1 MDKFQIPQTVTEIL
15 CELVSIPSVNPMG
28 RDVSGPIYYEG
39 RLSDWLVRFFESFS
53 AEHER
58 FEVVPGRDNVI
69 ARYDSPGAEL
79 MLLLDAHQ
87 DTVPV
92 DGMTIPPFEPRIEN
106 GRITGRGASD
116 VKGGLAAM
124 LFAFRRLVQE
134 KPAGAANVIMSCT
147 CDEEATT
154 IGLFDLVKLWQKPD
168 GRSRLVTQPPDGAII
183 AEPTLLDVVVA
194 HRGATRLCIRTTGR
208 ACHSSDPSRGIN
220 AIYRMAK
227 VLICLEEYADV
238 LRETVKPHPLC
249 GGATLSVGI
258 IKGGASVNIVPDDCV
273 IEVDRRVIPG
283 EDHAQVLED
292 LKDYLTNRLD
302 FDVVFEPPWL
312 NGPALNNDNNA
323 WLADPL
329 LEVIAQVAGPHQ
341 SIGVPFGTH
350 ASRTHTAGV
359 PSVVFGPGSIDQ
371 AHTKDE
377 FIEIDQLERAA
388 EVYFQFC
395 AKPPTLSCRAQLC

>member
-1 MDKFQIPQTVTEIL
+1 
-15 CELVSIPSVNPMG
+15 
-28 RDVSGPIYYEG
+28 
-39 RLSDWLVRFFESFS
+39 
-53 AEHER
+53 
-58 FEVVPGRDNVI
+58 
-69 ARYDSPGAEL
+69 
-79 MLLLDAHQ
+79 
-87 DTVPV
+87 
-92 DGMTIPPFEPRIEN
+92 
-106 GRITGRGASD
+106 
-116 VKGGLAAM
+116 M

-350 ASRTHTAGV
+350 ASRTHAAGV